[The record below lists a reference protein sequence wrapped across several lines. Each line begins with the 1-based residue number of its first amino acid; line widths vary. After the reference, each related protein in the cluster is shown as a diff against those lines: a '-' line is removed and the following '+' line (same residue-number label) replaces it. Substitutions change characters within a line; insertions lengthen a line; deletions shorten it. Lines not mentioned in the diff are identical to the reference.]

1 MIELQRYNWRETLT
15 LRIFPND
22 LRLVGISLVGSY
34 LLVLFGQD
42 GLLQTGL
49 VAVLLCFLPG
59 YVTVAALFPWHDHD
73 APLRR
78 SEAGVRL
85 SLRERTAVS
94 FGLSVAILPLL
105 GLTLSALGVGFSTF
119 AILNMVGFYIVT
131 VGVVATVRRRRL
143 PESDRFELPIGSWF
157 DELNESLTTGS
168 LLDRTLT
175 AALLCSIVLA
185 GVVFVFALGSPV
197 DGQTHTDFHLVTAED
212 GEYVSTGYPDEFVV
226 GESAELAWGVHNS
239 EGVETDYTVV
249 IAQERVTQRDGELV
263 RLETIE
269 LDRHE
274 VTVADGERTM
284 YEHEIYPTL
293 IGEDLRVGYYLY
305 RGDVSES
312 PDTDEAYRSLHIWI
326 DVEPS
331 A

>member
-1 MIELQRYNWRETLT
+1 MIELRRYNWRETLT

-22 LRLVGISLVGSY
+22 LKLVGGLLAGSY
-34 LLVLFGQD
+34 LLVVFGES
-42 GLLQTGL
+42 GLLQTVL

-59 YVTVAALFPWHDHD
+59 YVTVAALFPWHDRD

-78 SEAGVRL
+78 ADAGTRL
-85 SLRERTAVS
+85 SLRERAAVS
-94 FGLSVAILPLL
+94 LGLSVALLPLL
-105 GLTLSALGVGFSTF
+105 GLTLSALGVGFSAF
-119 AILNMVGFYIVT
+119 AILNIVGFYIVA
-131 VGVVATVRRRRL
+131 GGALATVRRRRL
-143 PESDRFELPIGSWF
+143 PESDRFELPIDGWF
-157 DELNESLTTGS
+157 DELTESLTTGS

-185 GVVFVFALGSPV
+185 GVVFVFAVGSPV
-197 DGQTHTDFHLVTAED
+197 DGQTHTDFHLVTDDD
-212 GEYVSTGYPDEFVV
+212 GEYVSSGYPDELVV

-249 IAQERVTQRDGELV
+249 ITQERVTQSDGELV
-263 RLETIE
+263 RLETVV

-274 VTVADGERTM
+274 VTVADGEREM
-284 YEHEIYPTL
+284 YDHEMYPTL
-293 IGEDLRVGYYLY
+293 VGEDLRIGYYLY